1 MVNSVASRFGLCVVN
16 AKWGPRGFGE
26 TFARAKA
33 LGVEPATVADVGA
46 SDGRWTRE
54 CMRIFPAAQYFL
66 ADPLPEHRAALVAL
80 SAQNDRVSVWHG
92 ALGEREGTL
101 LLHVHGHQSSFY
113 SSPDG
118 SDETLSV
125 PVRTLDSF
133 IESHQIEGPMLLKA
147 DVQGFELEVLGG
159 GQRCLDLTELLLLEV
174 SFQPVY
180 QGCPLADEVIAFL
193 SKHGFRIYDICSYVQ
208 RPKDG
213 ELAQAD
219 LVFAR
224 KDSRLFSRI
233 GWA

>member
-1 MVNSVASRFGLCVVN
+1 MRVFPG
-16 AKWGPRGFGE
+16 
-26 TFARAKA
+26 AR
-33 LGVEPATVADVGA
+33 
-46 SDGRWTRE
+46 
-54 CMRIFPAAQYFL
+54 YFL
-66 ADPLPEHRAALVAL
+66 ADPLLEHRSPLAVL
-80 SAQNDRVSVWHG
+80 SAQDERVSVWHG
-92 ALGEREGTL
+92 ALGDREGTL
-101 LLHVHGHQSSFY
+101 LLHVRGHQSSFY

-118 SDETLSV
+118 GGELLSV

-133 IESHQIEGPMLLKA
+133 IESHQLEGPMLLKA

-159 GQRCLDLTELLLLEV
+159 ARRCLDLTELLLLEV
-174 SFQPVY
+174 SFQPIY
-180 QGCPLADEVIAFL
+180 QGAPLADEVIVFL

-208 RPKDG
+208 RPKDN